1 MRFLVWKWRKYPI
14 KRDEKGR
21 SLRQQAFELFDKGHR
36 PAEICKQRLV
46 TASLTTLLRYYEDWK
61 KTGGHASSRILQR
74 VRKNNPDFTEQMIK
88 TLSML
93 LEMPIEEV
101 IKRMQRPWGLQQAL
115 RGQWPDYSLRREQ
128 RDVEARLMGGLRFIR
143 MAKLFQNSPYE
154 LAELLLQITMLKDNV
169 KLEITRTE
177 GQLVVTKEEKGRLT
191 TLKLDY

>member
-14 KRDEKGR
+14 KRDEEGR
-21 SLRQQAFELFDKGHR
+21 SLRQQAFELFDKECR
-36 PAEICKQRLV
+36 PAEICKQQLV
-46 TASLTTLLRYYEDWK
+46 TASLKTLLRYYEDWK

>member
-14 KRDEKGR
+14 KRDEKGL

-36 PAEICKQRLV
+36 PAEICKQQLV
-46 TASLTTLLRYYEDWK
+46 TASPKTLLRYYEDWK

-74 VRKNNPDFTEQMIK
+74 VRKNNPDFTEQMAK
-88 TLSML
+88 ALSML

-101 IKRMQRPWGLQQAL
+101 IKRMQKPWGLQQAL
-115 RGQWPDYSLRREQ
+115 RGQWPDYALKRKQ

-143 MAKLFQNSPYE
+143 IAKLFQNSPYE

-191 TLKLDY
+191 TIKLEY